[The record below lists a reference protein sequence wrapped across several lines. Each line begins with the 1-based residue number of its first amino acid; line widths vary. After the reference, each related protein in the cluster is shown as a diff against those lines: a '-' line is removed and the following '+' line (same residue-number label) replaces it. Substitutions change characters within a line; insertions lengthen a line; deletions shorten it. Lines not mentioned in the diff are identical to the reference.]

1 MNSKGDVIYDANTG
15 KSWFK
20 SDIFL
25 SPLDVTIEWTDLKVD
40 LKGNIVHINSKCK
53 DSKNLLNLLA
63 AAHYVI
69 PILLNI
75 EFAEPPVVEYTRG
88 RIGEATF
95 DWILMQ
101 KKIWFDVTNNEAQEK
116 RVADSFKRL
125 TWITQISNRRLAAAA
140 YYFYVAR
147 RLSEAGHSA
156 FEFMAEVVLNL
167 SKTLEALFGVGGN
180 CDKVRTELRKLG
192 YCETDIEE
200 RFIYEHVIKF
210 PKVKNTK
217 GDG

>member
-1 MNSKGDVIYDANTG
+1 M
-15 KSWFK
+15 
-20 SDIFL
+20 
-25 SPLDVTIEWTDLKVD
+25 
-40 LKGNIVHINSKCK
+40 
-53 DSKNLLNLLA
+53 
-63 AAHYVI
+63 
-69 PILLNI
+69 
-75 EFAEPPVVEYTRG
+75 
-88 RIGEATF
+88 
-95 DWILMQ
+95 
-101 KKIWFDVTNNEAQEK
+101 
-116 RVADSFKRL
+116 

-200 RFIYEHVIKF
+200 RFIPLMILRNNFDVGHVSLSLLKQKQLDALHRYLEF
-210 PKVKNTK
+210 SESNFRELLKKVIAKVENGEYVLHSTSDLALE
-217 GDG
+217 GDKLRKMRSLLATFEKAEDPRSQRKYYSNKM